1 MRREP
6 RVVSRSKM
14 LKKLDIY
21 IIKKY
26 LSTFLFTVM
35 IFSLIAVVIDFSEKV
50 EEFIDESL
58 GPYQVLTEYY
68 IHFILF
74 INARILPLYVLLS
87 VIFFTSRLASNTEI
101 ISMLSAGIS
110 FRRIMLPYLT
120 AAGIVMV
127 FHLFANHWLVPKANE
142 QRLDFEHAYVW
153 KESDKGNTRDVH
165 MFLTPDT
172 KIFVRDY
179 HKRDSIGRKF
189 RLEHFD
195 GIKMD
200 FMLKAEKITWKGDP
214 DKWQL
219 EDYEIRTFDGL
230 NETIRVGLKEKL
242 DTTISLH
249 PTDFVRYDDTKDQIP
264 SNELSAFIAEEKRR
278 GIGNTK
284 VYEVEFHRRTA
295 DAIAILIVTLI
306 GMTLAARKVRG
317 GMGLHL
323 ATGVILGA
331 IFIFLSQ
338 FSMTFAQKESLSAF
352 WGVWIPNIVFG
363 IIAAVLIS
371 KAQK

>member
-1 MRREP
+1 
-6 RVVSRSKM
+6 M

-26 LSTFLFTVM
+26 LSTFLFTVL

-50 EEFIDESL
+50 EEFIDEDL
-58 GPYQVLTEYY
+58 GAYQVITEYY
-68 IHFILF
+68 IHFVLF

-110 FRRIMLPYLT
+110 FRRIMVPYLT

-127 FHLFANHWLVPKANE
+127 FHLFANHWLVPMANK
-142 QRLDFEHAYVW
+142 QRLEFEHAYVW
-153 KESDKGNTRDVH
+153 KEADKGETRNVH
-165 MFLTPDT
+165 MFLTSET
-172 KIFVRDY
+172 KVFVRDY
-179 HKRDSIGRKF
+179 HKRDSMARKF
-189 RLEHFD
+189 RLEHFN
-195 GIKMD
+195 GTQMD
-200 FMLKAEKITWKGDP
+200 FMMKAEKLTWKGAP

-219 EDYEIRTFDGL
+219 EDYEIRTFDGI
-230 NETIRVGLKEKL
+230 NETIRLGLKEKL
-242 DTTISLH
+242 DTTIALH
-249 PTDFVRYDDTKDQIP
+249 PTDFVRYEDTKDQIP

-284 VYEVEFHRRTA
+284 GYEVEFHRRTA

-306 GMTLAARKVRG
+306 GLTLAARKVRG

-323 ATGVILGA
+323 ATGVSLGA

-363 IIAAVLIS
+363 IIAVVLIS

>member
-1 MRREP
+1 
-6 RVVSRSKM
+6 M

-26 LSTFLFTVM
+26 LSAFLFTVL

-50 EEFIDESL
+50 EEFLDENL

-68 IHFILF
+68 IHFVLF

-87 VIFFTSRLASNTEI
+87 VIFFTSRMASNTEI

-110 FRRIMLPYLT
+110 FRRIMVPYLV
-120 AAGIVMV
+120 AASIVMG
-127 FHLFANHWLVPKANE
+127 FHLVANHYLVPLANKE
-142 QRLDFEHAYVW
+142 RLEFEHAYVW
-153 KESDKGNTRDVH
+153 KESDKGKTRDVH
-165 MFLTPDT
+165 MFLTHDT

-179 HKRDSIGRKF
+179 HKRDSLARKF
-189 RLEHFD
+189 RLEHFE
-195 GIKMD
+195 GTEMT
-200 FMLKAEKITWKGDP
+200 FMMKAEKLVWKGEP

-219 EDYEIRTFDGL
+219 EDYEIRTFDGI
-230 NETIRVGLKEKL
+230 NENIRVGLKEKL
-242 DTTISLH
+242 DTTIALRPS
-249 PTDFVRYDDTKDQIP
+249 DFVRYDDTKDQIP
-264 SNELSAFIAEEKRR
+264 SNELAAFIEEEKRR

-284 VYEVEFHRRTA
+284 GYEVEFHRRTA

-323 ATGVILGA
+323 AMGVILGA

-363 IIAAVLIS
+363 IIAIVLIS

>member
-1 MRREP
+1 
-6 RVVSRSKM
+6 M
-14 LKKLDIY
+14 LKKLDKY

-26 LSTFLFTVM
+26 LTTFLFTVL

-58 GPYQVLTEYY
+58 GPSQVIREYY
-68 IHFILF
+68 VPFVLF

-87 VIFFTSRLASNTEI
+87 VIFFTSRMASNTEI

-110 FRRIMLPYLT
+110 FRRIMVPYLVG
-120 AAGIVMV
+120 AGIVMS
-127 FHLFANHWLVPKANE
+127 FHLVANHILVPIANE

-153 KESDKGNTRDVH
+153 KERDKGKTRDVH
-165 MFLTPDT
+165 MFVTPDT

-179 HKRDSIGRKF
+179 HKRDSIARKF
-189 RLEHFD
+189 RLEHFED
-195 GIKMD
+195 NELI
-200 FMLKAEKITWKGDP
+200 FMLKAEKLVWRGPP

-219 EDYEIRTFDGL
+219 EDYEIRTFDGIH
-230 NETIRVGLKEKL
+230 ETIRVGVREKM
-242 DTTISLH
+242 DTIIPLH
-249 PTDFVRYDDTKDQIP
+249 PSDFVRYEDTKDQIP
-264 SNELSAFIAEEKRR
+264 STRLAAFIAEEKRR

-284 VYEVEFHRRTA
+284 AYEVEFHRRTA
-295 DAIAILIVTLI
+295 DAIAVIIVTLI

-323 ATGVILGA
+323 ATGVALGA

-338 FSMTFAQKESLSAF
+338 FSMTFAQKETLSTF
-352 WGVWIPNIVFG
+352 WGVWIPNVIFG
-363 IIAAVLIS
+363 IIAAVLIM